1 MENVKFTIRVLTT
14 VGHARTLTE
23 SSVQEFLEPIYDEDD
38 TLFDTPKD
46 DINEALENDGFDMEG
61 EEDALETFDDLDN
74 DEFASYTE
82 FDEDAK
88 NKFYKPCTSEDS
100 DAEQEELD
108 INAIGLSEDAQVVV
122 ELPLVFDWD
131 CFYNDCV

>member
-14 VGHARTLTE
+14 IGHARTLAE

-38 TLFDTPKD
+38 TLFDSPKD
-46 DINEALENDGFDMEG
+46 EINEALENNGFDMEG
-61 EEDALETFDDLDN
+61 EEDVLEDFDNLDN
-74 DEFASYTE
+74 DEFAGYTE
-82 FDEDAK
+82 FDEDDMTIY
-88 NKFYKPCTSEDS
+88 YKPCTSEDI

-108 INAIGLSEDAQVVV
+108 INAVGLSDDAQVVV

-131 CFYNDCV
+131 SFYNDYV

>member
-1 MENVKFTIRVLTT
+1 MENVKFTIRVITT
-14 VGHARTLTE
+14 VGHARTLAE

-46 DINEALENDGFDMEG
+46 EIYEALENNDFDMEG
-61 EEDALETFDDLDN
+61 EEDALEAFDDLDN
-74 DEFASYTE
+74 DEFAGYTE
-82 FDEDAK
+82 FDEESK
-88 NKFYKPCTSEDS
+88 SKFYKPCTSDDI

-131 CFYNDCV
+131 CFYDDYA